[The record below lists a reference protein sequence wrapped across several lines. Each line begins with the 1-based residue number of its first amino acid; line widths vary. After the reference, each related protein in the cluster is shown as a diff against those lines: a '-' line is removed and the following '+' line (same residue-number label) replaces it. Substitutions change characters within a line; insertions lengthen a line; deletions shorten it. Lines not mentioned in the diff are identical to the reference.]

1 MFVGVF
7 EFQLLNQLNDF
18 KKFDVNI
25 QVYPILELLCVTT

>member
-1 MFVGVF
+1 VFVRVF

-25 QVYPILELLCVTT
+25 KGYPNLELVWIR